1 MNILMICIACFLACA
16 ASFVLGHAHAVWQ
29 RHRFIQSLLSS
40 RGAGADSAV
49 VLDAEGNV
57 L

>member
-1 MNILMICIACFLACA
+1 MTIIMITIACIA
-16 ASFVLGHAHAVWQ
+16 SFWVGHAHAVWQ

-40 RGAGADSAV
+40 RGAAADSAV
-49 VLDAEGNV
+49 VLDADGNV